1 MIGFFRGTLEGS
13 VNFSMAVPKAGMSEK
28 FVDIVLSPQPV
39 KVVVQVADDLW
50 VEVAG
55 IMQGADFAFGENSH
69 MTGDFAVTGKIR
81 KAI

>member
-1 MIGFFRGTLEGS
+1 MH
-13 VNFSMAVPKAGMSEK
+13 EK
-28 FVDIVLSPQPV
+28 FFDLVMNPQPV

-55 IMQGADFAFGENSH
+55 IMQGADFAFAENSH
-69 MTGDFAVTGKIR
+69 VTGDFAVTGKIR